1 MAVYKVSYVIRGR
14 LEGGAIL
21 RQKKPPKVGE
31 KVNFRGRKY
40 EVAEVINLMPP
51 IDNVVFL
58 HATLKPL
65 DEVDKEKEKMAM
77 PGG

>member
-1 MAVYKVSYVIRGR
+1 MTVYRVSYVVKGE
-14 LEGGAIL
+14 LESGAIL
-21 RQKKPPKVGE
+21 RQKIPPRVGE
-31 KVNFRGRKY
+31 KVVIGGRKY

-65 DEVDKEKEKMAM
+65 EKVEKEVAL
-77 PGG
+77 PSG